1 MWQRSAILS
10 ERRGDHPN
18 GSPGDD
24 DVVASADRFEPR
36 GEHLLQL
43 LQLAGVDGREL
54 DGELIAGVVQR
65 ALSGRELDD
74 AVTVWE
80 LREEASSMDPS

>member
-1 MWQRSAILS
+1 
-10 ERRGDHPN
+10 
-18 GSPGDD
+18 
-24 DVVASADRFEPR
+24 
-36 GEHLLQL
+36 LLQL

-65 ALSGRELDD
+65 ALSGPELDD
-74 AVTVWE
+74 AVTAWE